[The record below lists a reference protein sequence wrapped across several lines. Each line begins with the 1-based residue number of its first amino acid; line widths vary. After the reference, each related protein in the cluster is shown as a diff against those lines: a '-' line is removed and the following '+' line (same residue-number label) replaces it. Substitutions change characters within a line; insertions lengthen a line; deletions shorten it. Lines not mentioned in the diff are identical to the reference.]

1 MAPAGPLASTL
12 AAVAADDRAVL
23 SSVYAALADAI
34 EKDGTVIVS
43 TATLADG
50 TGRALDL
57 AFRGRKLTGD
67 GAVGEAIDK
76 HIATALGWDAGAI
89 PDVIVTPVLR
99 GKVAAAYREIAAAA
113 R

>member
-1 MAPAGPLASTL
+1 VP
-12 AAVAADDRAVL
+12 ADDRAVL
-23 SSVYAALADAI
+23 SSIYAALADAV

-57 AFRGRKLTGD
+57 AFHGRKLAGD

-99 GKVAAAYREIAAAA
+99 GKVAAAYREISAAA